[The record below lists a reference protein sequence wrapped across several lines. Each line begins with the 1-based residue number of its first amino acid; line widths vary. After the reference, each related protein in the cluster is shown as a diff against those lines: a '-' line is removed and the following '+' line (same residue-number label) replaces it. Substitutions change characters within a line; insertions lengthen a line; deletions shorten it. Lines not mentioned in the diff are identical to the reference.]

1 MGREFMAGTQHSGV
15 TGGIVRAKLWQCGQ
29 TPDIRR
35 IGCELGEL
43 AAYPQIGSNDPRH
56 TRCRAAPRWIMT
68 GADEKVAGR
77 PSRSSA
83 TPLPRRSWKAIS
95 RPKLCFTQRRSSK
108 NPTLG
113 ETYSK
118 NLKWLSTVLYARRNF
133 ITVSH
138 GSREGI
144 PPVEA
149 TARRAM
155 ELLEREDTMIAA

>member
-1 MGREFMAGTQHSGV
+1 MPSPPRVSFLFPPSFPALFPHLFHPCLCCQRPRHKKSEGMDREFMAGTQHSGV

-83 TPLPRRSWKAIS
+83 TPLPRRSWKA
-95 RPKLCFTQRRSSK
+95 
-108 NPTLG
+108 N
-113 ETYSK
+113 
-118 NLKWLSTVLYARRNF
+118 
-133 ITVSH
+133 H
-138 GSREGI
+138 
-144 PPVEA
+144 
-149 TARRAM
+149 TAKTTFHPA
-155 ELLEREDTMIAA
+155 EI

>member
-1 MGREFMAGTQHSGV
+1 MGLTHPALGQELKLTFMDYLLTMLRNLLRRKLGCDNWTTCCGEGMGREFMAGTQHSGV

-43 AAYPQIGSNDPRH
+43 AAYPQISLNDPRH

-83 TPLPRRSWKAIS
+83 TPLPRRSWKANLTA
-95 RPKLCFTQRRSSK
+95 K
-108 NPTLG
+108 TLFHPA
-113 ETYSK
+113 E
-118 NLKWLSTVLYARRNF
+118 
-133 ITVSH
+133 I
-138 GSREGI
+138 
-144 PPVEA
+144 
-149 TARRAM
+149 
-155 ELLEREDTMIAA
+155 